1 MTKTIDFKEIFGGKY
16 DRLEKQNRYKL
27 KKIASHKTQPKTQ
40 IVNIPLADWQK
51 DKKTR

>member
-1 MTKTIDFKEIFGGKY
+1 MIEFIDIFSGKY

-27 KKIASHKTQPKTQ
+27 KKIASKQTQPKTQ